1 MGSAKTLILSES
13 PVQDMKAEIPLLLI
27 LIFAYP
33 LFSGSSAASS
43 IQQDDLLL
51 DEAGCQIV
59 EFKGCSELM
68 LPQVKKSG
76 GDNLSC
82 LSLLPVF
89 LSNQSINGTA
99 RLPANDNGSAYS
111 SLCLSVLRDM
121 AIIPSVPA
129 PVPRLIWQ
137 QTTPALRSSAFLLLK
152 AACML
157 CLSVVPK
164 RAGEGSSA
172 SASQQKGD
180 FTSACPTV

>member
-51 DEAGCQIV
+51 DEAGCQII
-59 EFKGCSELM
+59 EFKGCSELV

-76 GDNLSC
+76 VDNLSC

-111 SLCLSVLRDM
+111 SLCLSPLSVLRDM

-157 CLSVVPK
+157 CISLMPK
-164 RAGEGSSA
+164 RGWRG
-172 SASQQKGD
+172 QFGL
-180 FTSACPTV
+180 C